1 MQWRRLIQGNCVSSM
16 ADETNGGTQTA
27 GRRSWEIALGIEVKN
42 NRTLKASGI
51 IMAVLAATV
60 SLSSCQT
67 GDVIQNGY
75 VVDEETLALAPV
87 GSSRE
92 QVMLSLGSPSASATF
107 DNEVFYYISQKRTR
121 MAAFMKPKL
130 VEQSILAVYFNEEG
144 EVEKLANYKLE
155 DGRVVDMLNRTTPTG
170 GTEMTFLMRLLKGG
184 VNPANAAA
192 QLLSQNRGQKY

>member
-1 MQWRRLIQGNCVSSM
+1 M
-16 ADETNGGTQTA
+16 ADETKWRPTQSA

-51 IMAVLAATV
+51 IAAVLAATV
-60 SLSSCQT
+60 SLSSCQGV
-67 GDVIQNGY
+67 GDTIQNGY
-75 VVDEETLALAPV
+75 VVDEQTLALAPV

-92 QVMLSLGSPSASATF
+92 QVLLSLGSPSASATF

-130 VEQSILAVYFNEEG
+130 VEQSILAVYFNKDG
-144 EVEKLANYKLE
+144 EVDRLANYKLE
-155 DGRVVDMLNRTTPTG
+155 DGRVVNMLGRTTPTAG
-170 GTEMTFLMRLLKGG
+170 SEMTFLMRLLKGG

-192 QLLSQNRGQKY
+192 QMLNQNRGQKY